1 MLAALQ
7 GMLWGGV
14 VGEELL
20 WAGSVSL
27 PMPGRFSDQAGN
39 QADMGVDALLGGC
52 RGTAGCFVHV
62 VNTAYLFMW
71 LC

>member
-7 GMLWGGV
+7 G
-14 VGEELL
+14 LL
-20 WAGSVSL
+20 WAGPVSL
-27 PMPGRFSDQAGN
+27 PMPGRLSDHAGSQAEKGM
-39 QADMGVDALLGGC
+39 AALLGC
-52 RGTAGCFVHV
+52 QGTAGCFVHV